1 MIKELKKKLKKI
13 NDKLILLNSSKFLA
27 GIAMIMLNIGSKY
40 VPLGF
45 SKNQESYL
53 KNGVA
58 RQMLIFSIAWI
69 GSKDL
74 VISLLLTA
82 AFTLLAGFVLN
93 EDSKYCMLPDKWQH
107 LYELIDTNNDG
118 ELSVEELEKAIDILN
133 KTKNLRSY
141 DLKSNNSSKF
151 YY

>member
-40 VPLGF
+40 VSLGF

-107 LYELIDTNNDG
+107 FYELIDTNNDG
-118 ELSVEELEKAIDILN
+118 ELSVEELEKAIDVLN
-133 KTKNLRSY
+133 KTKNLKSY
-141 DLKSNNSSKF
+141 DFK
-151 YY
+151 

>member
-1 MIKELKKKLKKI
+1 MIKELKKKLKKM
-13 NDKLILLNSSKFLA
+13 NNKLNLLNSSKFVA

-45 SKNQESYL
+45 SKNQEAYL

-58 RQMLIFSIAWI
+58 RQMLIFSIAWM

-93 EDSKYCMLPDKWQH
+93 ENSKYCMLPDKWQH

-118 ELSVEELEKAIDILN
+118 ELSVKELEKAIDVLN
-133 KTKNLRSY
+133 KTKNLKSY
-141 DLKSNNSSKF
+141 DFKSNSSKF
-151 YY
+151 YH

>member
-40 VPLGF
+40 VSLGF

-107 LYELIDTNNDG
+107 FYELIDTNNDG
-118 ELSVEELEKAIDILN
+118 ELSVEELEKAIDVLN
-133 KTKNLRSY
+133 KTKI
-141 DLKSNNSSKF
+141 
-151 YY
+151 

>member
-1 MIKELKKKLKKI
+1 MIKELKKKLKKM
-13 NDKLILLNSSKFLA
+13 NNKLNLLNSSKFIA

-45 SKNQESYL
+45 SKNQEAYL

-93 EDSKYCMLPDKWQH
+93 ENSKYCMLPDKWQH

-118 ELSVEELEKAIDILN
+118 ELSVEELEKAIDVLN
-133 KTKNLRSY
+133 KTKNLKSY
-141 DLKSNNSSKF
+141 DFKSNSSKF